1 MVAKSTDGLRLITTA
16 GTVAE
21 LQENNSNVTFKK
33 QWIPKTLLE
42 KVIHAHDLAV
52 KVNISLPKLIM

>member
-16 GTVAE
+16 GTIAE

-33 QWIPKTLLE
+33 Q
-42 KVIHAHDLAV
+42 
-52 KVNISLPKLIM
+52 

>member
-1 MVAKSTDGLRLITTA
+1 MVAKSTDRLRLITTA

-33 QWIPKTLLE
+33 T
-42 KVIHAHDLAV
+42 
-52 KVNISLPKLIM
+52 VNSKNFTTESNPCK